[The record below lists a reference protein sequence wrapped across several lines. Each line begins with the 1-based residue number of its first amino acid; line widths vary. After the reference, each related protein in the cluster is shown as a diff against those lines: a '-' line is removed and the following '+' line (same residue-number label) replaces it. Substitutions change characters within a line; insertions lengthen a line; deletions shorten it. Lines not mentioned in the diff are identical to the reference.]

1 MLSRRQ
7 PYEFDF
13 ETVLQVA
20 KVRGKALEINGSFD
34 RLDLN
39 DVAARRARELGVRLS
54 MGSDAH
60 TPRNL
65 DDMRFAVALARR
77 AWCEPDDLLNCMSL
91 DQLLKWLEKPRKKAR
106 SR

>member
-1 MLSRRQ
+1 
-7 PYEFDF
+7 
-13 ETVLQVA
+13 
-20 KVRGKALEINGSFD
+20 
-34 RLDLN
+34 
-39 DVAARRARELGVRLS
+39 

-91 DQLLKWLEKPRKKAR
+91 DQLLKWLEKPKKKAR